1 MKKLSFLKPARFFI
15 VHICVKDDIKYKANL
30 IIEDIALI
38 EEIQMSNRQLK
49 QLNSSTRALSTLVIA
64 LIVIV
69 IVGSVVAVVVAAVLL
84 DFWYPYGRVVGSG
97 ELVTEEK
104 DFTDFT
110 IVEVGWG
117 FEVEISQS
125 DSYSINITADDNM
138 LDYIEVSGS
147 GNKLT
152 IGLKWGHGYQNVN
165 LRAEITM
172 PDLYELQF
180 SGGTHG
186 TIEGFSTSNEFVL
199 ELSGGSSLIGS
210 YTTSGDAQFTLS
222 GGSRLIE
229 LDGAA
234 DNLRISASGGS
245 QLELSNFPVH
255 NSSVNLSGGSRATIN
270 LDGRLDA
277 DLSGGSHVLYVGDP
291 TMGDIN
297 TSGGST
303 VSKK

>member
-1 MKKLSFLKPARFFI
+1 MF
-15 VHICVKDDIKYKANL
+15 
-30 IIEDIALI
+30 
-38 EEIQMSNRQLK
+38 NRQLK
-49 QLNSSTRALSTLVIA
+49 QLNSSTHAISTLVIA
-64 LIVIV
+64 LIIIV
-69 IVGSVVAVVVAAVLL
+69 IVGSVLAVVVATVLL
-84 DFWYPYGRVVGSG
+84 GLWHPYGRVVGSG

-104 DFTDFT
+104 DFADFT

-125 DSYSINITADDNM
+125 DSYSIDITADDNM
-138 LDYIEVSGS
+138 LDYIEVSS
-147 GNKLT
+147 PSNKLT
-152 IGLKWGHGYQNVN
+152 IGLKWGYGYQDVT
-165 LRAEITM
+165 LRAKITT
-172 PDLYELQF
+172 PALYELEF

-186 TIEGFSTSNEFVL
+186 TIEGFSTSHEFVL
-199 ELSGGSSLIGS
+199 ELSGGSSLIGNF
-210 YTTSGDAQFTLS
+210 TTSGDAQFTLS

-234 DNLRISASGGS
+234 NNLRISASGGS

-255 NSSVNLSGGSRATIN
+255 NTDVNLSGGSRATIN

-277 DLSGGSHVLYVGDP
+277 DLSGGSHILYVGDP

>member
-1 MKKLSFLKPARFFI
+1 MF
-15 VHICVKDDIKYKANL
+15 
-30 IIEDIALI
+30 
-38 EEIQMSNRQLK
+38 NRQLK
-49 QLNSSTRALSTLVIA
+49 QLNSSTHAISTLVIA
-64 LIVIV
+64 LIIIV
-69 IVGSVVAVVVAAVLL
+69 VVGSVAVVVVATVLL
-84 DFWYPYGRVVGSG
+84 GLWHPYGLVVGSG

-125 DSYSINITADDNM
+125 DSYSINITTDDNM
-138 LDYIEVSGS
+138 LDYIEVSGQ

-152 IGLKWGHGYQNVN
+152 IGLKWGYSYQNVN
-165 LRAEITM
+165 LRAKITM
-172 PDLYELQF
+172 PNLYELEF

-186 TIEGFSTSNEFVL
+186 AIEGFSTSHEFVL

-234 DNLRISASGGS
+234 NNLRISASGGS
-245 QLELSNFPVH
+245 RLELSDFPVH
-255 NSSVNLSGGSRATIN
+255 DAGANLSGGSRANIN
-270 LDGRLDA
+270 VDGRLDA

-291 TMGDIN
+291 TMGDVN

>member
-1 MKKLSFLKPARFFI
+1 MSRKKL
-15 VHICVKDDIKYKANL
+15 KANTHAISTL
-30 IIEDIALI
+30 AIALI
-38 EEIQMSNRQLK
+38 I
-49 QLNSSTRALSTLVIA
+49 I
-64 LIVIV
+64 IV
-69 IVGSVVAVVVAAVLL
+69 VGSVVTVVIATVLL
-84 DFWYPYGRVVGSG
+84 GFWKPFGQVVGSG
-97 ELVTEEK
+97 TFDTEKK

-110 IVEVGWG
+110 IVEGGWG

-125 DSYSINITADDNM
+125 DSYSINIIADDNM
-138 LDYIEVSGS
+138 LDYVEVSGS

-152 IGLKWGHGYQNVN
+152 IGLKWGYGYQDVN
-165 LRAEITM
+165 LRAEITT
-172 PDLYELQF
+172 PDLYELQL

-186 TIEGFSTSNEFVL
+186 TIEGFSTSHEFVL
-199 ELSGGSSLIGS
+199 ELSGGSSLIGNF
-210 YTTSGDAQFTLS
+210 TTSGDAQFTLS

-245 QLELSNFPVH
+245 QLELSDFPVH
-255 NSSVNLSGGSRATIN
+255 DAGVNLSGGSRATIN
-270 LDGRLDA
+270 VDGRLDA